1 MFNTNNLKLNFRS
14 LYSLLYNPDLKK
26 QIDIQIDMNNVDK
39 KLTFK
44 LINKQLENAS
54 DKFVKIIFFSSN
66 LLTNGETK
74 KYINPSE

>member
-14 LYSLLYNPDLKK
+14 LYSFLCNPDLKK
-26 QIDIQIDMNNVDK
+26 QIDIQIDINNVDK

-66 LLTNGETK
+66 LLTKGETK